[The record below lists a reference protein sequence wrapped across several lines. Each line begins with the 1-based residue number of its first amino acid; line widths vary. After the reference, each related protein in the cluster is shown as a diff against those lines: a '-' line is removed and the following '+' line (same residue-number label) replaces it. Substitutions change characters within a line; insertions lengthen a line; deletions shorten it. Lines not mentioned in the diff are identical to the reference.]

1 MDDNSRMGSNSI
13 GGLGVE
19 EEVFLKSAFPRTR
32 RIEFTQSSNI
42 STNDNQLHE
51 KVDDISQRE
60 RAPFRILDREMA
72 ETALFELQKCG
83 GNGRVRSD
91 AGVDDSLFVVVD
103 QRFDRLL
110 EQQSVK
116 NTDKQNE
123 IGTWKSP
130 PVKEKERLLPTISS
144 CISQTRNR

>member
-1 MDDNSRMGSNSI
+1 MDDNGRMGSNSI

-19 EEVFLKSAFPRTR
+19 EKVFLEIAFPRTR
-32 RIEFTQSSNI
+32 RIEFTQSNM

-51 KVDDISQRE
+51 EVDDISQRE

-123 IGTWKSP
+123 IGT
-130 PVKEKERLLPTISS
+130 
-144 CISQTRNR
+144 